1 VIRMK
6 LILTEADG
14 KFYEVNTISVNI
26 NNTVYVKLTEYGE
39 SVLKSNTYSKFE
51 DGDFNCKMK
60 EGYYRMSLWE
70 FMRIFGKRFYMG
82 SQQMIVDNELFIVE
96 GS

>member
-1 VIRMK
+1 MIRMK

-39 SVLKSNTYSKFE
+39 SIIKSDIYRFK
-51 DGDFNCKMK
+51 DGWFNCKMK

-70 FMRIFGKRFYMG
+70 FMKIFGEFFYQSELVG
-82 SQQMIVDNELFIVE
+82 S
-96 GS
+96 